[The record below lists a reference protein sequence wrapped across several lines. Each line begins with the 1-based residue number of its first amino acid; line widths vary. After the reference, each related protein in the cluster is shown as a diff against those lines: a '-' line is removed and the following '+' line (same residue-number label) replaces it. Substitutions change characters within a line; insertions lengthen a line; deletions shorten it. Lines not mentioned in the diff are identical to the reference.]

1 MSARQTILRYIH
13 ILNRLRKSPATFK
26 EIHQY
31 LIQQSNLQEEKFS
44 VSKRQFLRDIK
55 DIASIFELEIYF
67 DFRDGVYRI
76 NEEEVSEIS
85 RRRIEA
91 FDTFNALKIGE
102 NTSDIIHFES
112 RKPLGTENLFGLI
125 HAVKSKR
132 NVKFNYL
139 KFWEDE
145 MTCRNVE
152 PYALKEFKSR
162 WYVIAKDHKDGKI
175 KTFALDRMTKLEIT
189 ITPFIFP
196 SDFNVEESYRHS
208 FGIISPTDEEPQ
220 EVVLSFEPIQGK
232 YIKSLP
238 LHESQ
243 QILSDNEDELKIKLT
258 VCVTYDLVMELL
270 SFGEFVKVIA
280 PASLIRVVTNKY
292 KKALT
297 QYSKEGH

>member
-26 EIHQY
+26 EIDQY

-44 VSKRQFLRDIK
+44 VSKRQFLRDVK

-67 DFRDGVYRI
+67 DFSDGVYRI

-102 NTSDIIHFES
+102 NISDIIHFES

-125 HAVKSKR
+125 QAVKNR
-132 NVKFNYL
+132 LNVKFIYR

-162 WYVIAKDHKDGKI
+162 WYVIAKDHKDDKI
-175 KTFALDRMTKLEIT
+175 KTFALDRLTNLEIT
-189 ITPFIFP
+189 NMPFIIP
-196 SDFNVEESYRHS
+196 SDFNVEESYRHC
-208 FGIISPTDEEPQ
+208 FGIISPANEEPQ
-220 EVVLSFEPIQGK
+220 EVILSFEPMQGK

-238 LHESQ
+238 LHQSQ
-243 QILSDNEDELKIKLT
+243 QILVDNKAELRVSLKLFIT
-258 VCVTYDLVMELL
+258 HDLIMELL
-270 SFGEFVKVIA
+270 SFGADVNVLK
-280 PASLIRVVTNKY
+280 PKSLSYKIRNAHKEAC
-292 KKALT
+292 K
-297 QYSKEGH
+297 QY

>member
-26 EIHQY
+26 EIDQY

-44 VSKRQFLRDIK
+44 VSKRQFLRDVK

-67 DFRDGVYRI
+67 DFSDGVYRI
-76 NEEEVSEIS
+76 IEEEVSEIS

-102 NTSDIIHFES
+102 NISDIIHFES

-125 HAVKSKR
+125 QAVKNR
-132 NVKFNYL
+132 LNVKFIYR

-145 MTCRNVE
+145 MTYRNVE

-162 WYVIAKDHKDGKI
+162 WYVIAKDHKDDKI
-175 KTFALDRMTKLEIT
+175 KTFALDRLTNLEIT
-189 ITPFIFP
+189 NMPFIIP
-196 SDFNVEESYRHS
+196 SDFNVEESYRHC
-208 FGIISPTDEEPQ
+208 FGIISPSNEEPQ
-220 EVVLSFEPIQGK
+220 EVILSFEPMQGK

-238 LHESQ
+238 LHQSQ
-243 QILSDNEDELKIKLT
+243 QILVDNKAELRVSLKLFIT
-258 VCVTYDLVMELL
+258 HDLIMELL
-270 SFGEFVKVIA
+270 SFGADVNVLEPK
-280 PASLIRVVTNKY
+280 SLSYKIRNANKEAY
-292 KKALT
+292 K
-297 QYSKEGH
+297 QY

>member
-26 EIHQY
+26 EIDHY
-31 LIQQSNLQEEKFS
+31 LIQQSNLQEEKFN

-67 DFRDGVYRI
+67 DFSNGVYRI

-85 RRRIEA
+85 KRRIEA

-125 HAVKSKR
+125 HAVKNR
-132 NVKFNYL
+132 LNIKFTYQ

-145 MTCRNVE
+145 VSYRNVE

-162 WYVIAKDHKDGKI
+162 WYLIAKDHKDDRI
-175 KTFALDRMTKLEIT
+175 KTFALDRLTSLEIT
-189 ITPFIFP
+189 NSPFIFP
-196 SDFNVEESYRHS
+196 SDFSVEESYRHC
-208 FGIISPTDEEPQ
+208 FGIISPTNEEPQ
-220 EVVLSFEPIQGK
+220 EVILSFDPIQGK

-238 LHESQ
+238 LHDSQ
-243 QILSDNEDELKIKLT
+243 QILVDNEEELKIKLT

-270 SFGEFVKVIA
+270 SFGEFVKVIE
-280 PASLIRVVTNKY
+280 PASLIKEIKNKY
-292 KKALT
+292 NKSLT
-297 QYSKEGH
+297 LYIKDEG

>member
-1 MSARQTILRYIH
+1 MSVRQIILRYIH

-26 EIHQY
+26 EIDQY

-55 DIASIFELEIYF
+55 DIACIFELEIYF
-67 DFRDGVYRI
+67 DFSDGVYRI

-91 FDTFNALKIGE
+91 FETFNALKIGE
-102 NTSDIIHFES
+102 NNSDIIHFES
-112 RKPLGTENLFGLI
+112 RKPLGTENLLGLI
-125 HAVKSKR
+125 HAVKNKR

-189 ITPFIFP
+189 NTPFIFP
-196 SDFNVEESYRHS
+196 PDFNVEESYRHS

-238 LHESQ
+238 LHDSQ
-243 QILSDNEDELKIKLT
+243 QILVDNKSELRLSLKLYI
-258 VCVTYDLVMELL
+258 TYDLVMEIL
-270 SFGEFVKVIA
+270 SYGQFVKVIQ
-280 PASLIRVVTNKY
+280 PSSLVDEIR
-292 KKALT
+292 KAHCKACN
-297 QYSKEGH
+297 QYRK